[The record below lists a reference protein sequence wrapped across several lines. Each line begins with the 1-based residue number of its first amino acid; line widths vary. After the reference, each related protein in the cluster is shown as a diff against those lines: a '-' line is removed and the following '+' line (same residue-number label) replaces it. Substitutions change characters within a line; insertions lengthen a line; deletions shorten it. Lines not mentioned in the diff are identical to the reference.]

1 LTASV
6 ALIGVLAACTSGNS
20 ATPGTAEPTSGSSTQ
35 STPGTGPAA
44 TVPPLPGTST
54 DGAVPPATDTVI
66 PSDTPTTPT
75 TPTVPAEPAAKVTA
89 SPAFGSKSISPSKGV
104 QIKVSGGTI
113 TDLVL
118 TNPDGKEIEGT
129 LNDKKT
135 AWKLDEVLGYGKT
148 YTATGTAVNSEGLK
162 TTISG
167 KFTTVDPGTT
177 VRTTITPGD
186 DAVVGV
192 ATPVVVSFG
201 VEPADRAAIEKSVSI
216 TTSPE
221 VEGAWAWIQHDG
233 GLWAL
238 DWRPKEYW
246 PANTDVHV
254 EVKVY
259 GKDFGGGNWG
269 GDDLTSDFKIGRNQV
284 TKADVNSHELKV
296 YRDGKL
302 YAQYDASYGRGTDY
316 DTTTR
321 SGIHV
326 VTDMFKDKLMSNPKY
341 GYTNVLEH
349 YAVRISNNGE
359 FIHANPGTVDSQG
372 NTNVSHG
379 CVNLSL
385 EHAQQ
390 FMESSLYG
398 DPVEVTGT
406 DVPLSASDGDVYD
419 WTYSWDQWQ
428 TFSAL
433 D

>member
-1 LTASV
+1 M
-6 ALIGVLAACTSGNS
+6 ALVGVLAACTSGS
-20 ATPGTAEPTSGSSTQ
+20 ASTPGTASLDTGGAAISSTG
-35 STPGTGPAA
+35 TDPAVTVPDPAGGTG
-44 TVPPLPGTST
+44 T
-54 DGAVPPATDTVI
+54 DGAAPTASDPVVPSLTET
-66 PSDTPTTPT
+66 STTPT
-75 TPTVPAEPAAKVTA
+75 TPTIPPKPAAKVTA
-89 SPAFGSKSISPSKGV
+89 SPAFGSKSISPSKGL
-104 QIKVSGGTI
+104 QIKVADGTI

-118 TNPDGKEIEGT
+118 TNPDGKEIEGS
-129 LNDKKT
+129 LNDAKT
-135 AWKLDEVLGYGKT
+135 VWKLGETLGYNKT
-148 YTATGTAVNSEGLK
+148 YTATGTAVNSEGLQ
-162 TTISG
+162 TPISG

-221 VEGAWAWIQHDG
+221 VEGAWGWIQHDG

-238 DWRPKEYW
+238 DWRPKDYW
-246 PANTDVHV
+246 PANTEVHV

-284 TKADVNSHELKV
+284 VKADVNSHELQV

-302 YAQYDASYGRGTDY
+302 FAQYDASYGRGTDY

-385 EHAQQ
+385 EHAKE